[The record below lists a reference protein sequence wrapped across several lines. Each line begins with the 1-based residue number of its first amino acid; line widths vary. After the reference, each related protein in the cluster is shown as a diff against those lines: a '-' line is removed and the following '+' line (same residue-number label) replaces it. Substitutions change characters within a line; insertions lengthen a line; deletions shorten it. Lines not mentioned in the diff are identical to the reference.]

1 MRILF
6 SKSGSG
12 GNCSVIQSDN
22 GHFIIIDAG
31 LKYKTVDKAIGYKL
45 HNADALFITH
55 AHKDHTEHLRE
66 FVSSGI
72 KTFIGG
78 KTQYNVGQ
86 MGYYSMKELF
96 VGNRVETDG
105 FLVLSFPLYHTNSD
119 GTECECFGF
128 LIVDKDNGEKMLWA
142 TDTQFIKNRFAPLEY
157 YCIESNYF
165 ERDSYEGEADYVEKS
180 VEMRRV
186 HSHMSFETAVKFLQM
201 QDLSKCKEIHLLH
214 VSHSAGD
221 MVKQEMKEKLENI
234 IDRRTTVY
242 V

>member
-1 MRILF
+1 MQIIF
-6 SKSGSG
+6 SRTSSN
-12 GNCSVIQSDN
+12 GNCSVIQSEN

-45 HNADALFITH
+45 HKADALFITH
-55 AHKDHTEHLRE
+55 AHKDHTEHIKE
-66 FVSSGI
+66 FLMSGLKAWIGNETVANLPYSGNSSW
-72 KTFIGG
+72 
-78 KTQYNVGQ
+78 
-86 MGYYSMKELF
+86 E
-96 VGNRVETDG
+96 
-105 FLVLSFPLYHTNSD
+105 VLSEANQIETEGFIIRPFPLYHTNSD

-128 LIVDKDNGEKMLWA
+128 LIVDKANGEKMLWA
-142 TDTQFIKNRFAPLEY
+142 TDTQFIKKRFAPLEY

-221 MVKQEMKEKLENI
+221 KVKQAMKEKLENI
-234 IDRRTTVY
+234 FDRRIKVY